1 MGFLVVGGGTWHL
14 LGGILFRISAP
25 PSVSSKSQPPA
36 NGQVKSS
43 YWNLELESLRGLHL
57 SMDHRPSGLG
67 DSINRRLMMWGRKF
81 MVCVYEKGDKFK
93 SIFRDK

>member
-14 LGGILFRISAP
+14 LGILFQISAP

-81 MVCVYEKGDKFK
+81 MVCVYEKGDKFR